1 MARDGIGRPC
11 CGIAG
16 GEKTMSARTGG
27 NPPDPPQ
34 GIALRTGFFPLDWT
48 LRFTR
53 TTVTIDGHRHELPWG
68 EQFLPLEPGP
78 HQIQVSYRYLRLS
91 AAGTASADVDVPPD
105 QVVQVSYQAP
115 KSVLVAFLPG
125 KLTVEAD
132 SQS

>member
-1 MARDGIGRPC
+1 
-11 CGIAG
+11 
-16 GEKTMSARTGG
+16 MSADTGR
-27 NPPDPPQ
+27 NPPDPGQ
-34 GIALRTGFFPLDWT
+34 GIVLRTGFFRLDWT

-68 EQFLPLEPGP
+68 ERFLPLEPGR

-91 AAGTASADVDVPPD
+91 AAGSASVDVDVPPD

-125 KLTVEAD
+125 TLTIEAVG
-132 SQS
+132 QS